1 MAHFG
6 KILRAE
12 IEAKCS
18 SLREFAEKAGIS
30 PNTLQKWMNDATPH
44 GFGTTYSA
52 IARALGMT
60 PTELDRLWRS
70 TRVPQQGGDARGG
83 IPILSEV
90 PAGNGDFD
98 PTQLGLD
105 NGVGMEYISRAA
117 APGVVDP
124 LAYALIIRGDSMAP
138 RLSPGMVIICS
149 PAATHV
155 SGKIYAVRFGSERD
169 NECTVKRVYDI
180 GGGMLMMHPDNP
192 AYKPFTVNREHVVR
206 MDMVT
211 HVFGEVD

>member
-1 MAHFG
+1 ML
-6 KILRAE
+6 KQKVE
-12 IEAKCS
+12 S
-18 SLREFAEKAGIS
+18 SFPTIKEFAERAGVTQGTVFQWFLR
-30 PNTLQKWMNDATPH
+30 PTPSGH
-44 GFGTTYSA
+44 GTTYAA
-52 IARALGMT
+52 IAKALNT
-60 PTELDRLWRS
+60 TREKLDREWRS
-70 TRVPQQGGDARGG
+70 QVVPQQIGDIDGG

-180 GGGMLMMHPDNP
+180 GSGMLMMHPDNP